1 MPKLTRKYAA
11 ALTAAYALQLEIPKD
26 QETLYELIEKNG
38 HQWDSDQGAWIDLA
52 SEAADDPTPCLNV
65 RVWADAEIVE
75 EYADLIELKLTKSK
89 RAMLIERSKVYLCR
103 PPKQLEGR
111 IYLKFM
117 PKGKEATNA

>member
-1 MPKLTRKYAA
+1 MPKLTKKYSA
-11 ALTAAYALQLEIPKD
+11 ALDAAYALQIQIPKD

-52 SEAADDPTPCLNV
+52 NEPAEDPTPLLMV

-75 EYADLIELKLTKSK
+75 EYADLIELKIIKSK
-89 RAMLIERSKVYLCR
+89 QAKLIERSKVYLCR

-117 PKGKEATNA
+117 PTKEANDA